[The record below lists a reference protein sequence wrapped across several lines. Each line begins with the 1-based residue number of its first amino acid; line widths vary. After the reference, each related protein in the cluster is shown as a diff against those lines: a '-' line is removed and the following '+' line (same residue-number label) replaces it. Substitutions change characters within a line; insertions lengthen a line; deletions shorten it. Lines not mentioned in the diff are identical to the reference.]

1 MKRSLSVKILISLP
15 STWIFVK
22 CSLFRSQCL
31 NSGFNIKK
39 LEMIL
44 NELKSTSLQKNVQP
58 VTPAAGELQPSQ
70 CSLSVTVL
78 GSSGEK
84 HAPPLLSQQGAPQPA
99 FSCFFRRL
107 EKKAESRVF
116 VSVTFQVREG
126 LKTAPK
132 CNPLGS
138 DHLTATRTR
147 NVSQL
152 ALPRPP

>member
-1 MKRSLSVKILISLP
+1 MMKRSLSVKILISLP

-84 HAPPLLSQQGAPQPA
+84 HAPPPPVPAGGATACIQLLFQAIRKKGRITCFCLCDVSGA
-99 FSCFFRRL
+99 
-107 EKKAESRVF
+107 
-116 VSVTFQVREG
+116 
-126 LKTAPK
+126 
-132 CNPLGS
+132 
-138 DHLTATRTR
+138 
-147 NVSQL
+147 
-152 ALPRPP
+152 

>member
-1 MKRSLSVKILISLP
+1 MMKRSLSVKIIISLP

-31 NSGFNIKK
+31 NSGFNINK

-84 HAPPLLSQQGAPQPA
+84 HVPPPVPAGGATACIQLLFQAIRKKGRITCFCLCDVSGA
-99 FSCFFRRL
+99 
-107 EKKAESRVF
+107 
-116 VSVTFQVREG
+116 
-126 LKTAPK
+126 
-132 CNPLGS
+132 
-138 DHLTATRTR
+138 
-147 NVSQL
+147 
-152 ALPRPP
+152 